1 MPPMGST
8 QKQTLFALAL
18 AGAVTLAAGCQGVV
32 VGPIAPPP
40 PQVAATLKDT
50 EVRALAFPSG
60 AAAGPAARA
69 ELARLSALVVLGD
82 DPSAPTPDAAA
93 LAELRAYV
101 ERGGRVL
108 LLGHAVRLA
117 HDLGLEARAPR
128 SEAFRWGYDARTAQG
143 RARLG
148 FSASSSKT
156 DALTEGMTPSG
167 PRPYDYFVLGGAPLD
182 TALCAFVE
190 APPQDAE
197 LLGRL
202 LVECDGERRD
212 EDGEP
217 GESQAVVLAR
227 WRHGKGMVLGLGL
240 LPDLDNRDEQVR
252 ENGRSFVRRASTLL
266 AASQGA
272 PIGYWTM
279 VPSLER
285 QRERAAIADGT
296 TARPDRLLPV
306 QKREVPGASLLANWG
321 LVAAVHDTTR
331 LDADAKG
338 SSRTPDQVLQDDVLP
353 AFASGAS
360 VVALDLVDPA
370 QGLPLPWSETDPL
383 GRPKAYVGSAFVRGY
398 DPKGMS
404 QFVREAHTRSL
415 LVHAAIDTRPFGSE
429 PRVQFASLRYVARQW
444 ADARRL
450 EDGALDGVVLR
461 RDFDDPRGLAVRVM
475 QDFQPSLA
483 VTALGERRSPTPG
496 AARAL
501 DAHDG
506 KPLGVR
512 AFGVSD
518 GWRSGFPAQRFP
530 VGVLDAS
537 SATLPL
543 ALGEREPST
552 GGSHPDWIAEQA
564 VAFVRERR
572 NTGGAMLWQGLR
584 NDAASQRARAT
595 AFGVSMEPLVAAVA
609 ARCSAT
615 GQDGYRSAQQKLAPE
630 VHKDFAQTAP
640 ASAAVVQLRN
650 NHFRMFGTGG
660 RLQLDTAGLARFS
673 QPAASGVVTIA
684 DSFFRTRF
692 FGGRPDASE
701 LRALVKDLLAGEPRG
716 EGGYVAAAN
725 IPDGGAWPRQL
736 AFAESPRWPQRLQFT
751 LPRETGRFAL
761 RVVARAERGAG
772 VLVVSLDGEP
782 VTFVPY
788 AEATMSIDTEVALHL
803 PTAAVRTLQ
812 IEAQDGGAIALERL
826 VLTRAGDVAAD
837 ADVLAQAGSLASLRE
852 RSSSTYHQESVE
864 VATIADFPGFVV
876 RAECERSV
884 RGLQQERRFSLQR
897 HKTLRF
903 AVTDPKEMRE
913 PFVLASDDP
922 AVPDLAVVPLRLS
935 RYERFSLEN
944 GELVLR
950 QQPEANA
957 RTVFGFAFVDRDEA
971 RTMLPHLSR
980 VLTAIDRP
988 ATLDL
993 GERGLAELRSEL
1005 PIAWTR
1011 VVAVQQAT
1019 KTPFLVKEGGWWTM
1033 RGAQQDGARDY
1044 LRIVHLPG
1052 DSVSVLGGHALLA
1065 RTRPGPGS
1073 GSAIALKD
1081 PEPDRVTVRV
1091 LHQSPLCAP
1100 SVTMAA
1106 AFDAVEVDGKPWS
1119 LWNGRTVT
1127 LPAGL
1132 ATARIAVR
1140 MRGGAPEPRMASTAA
1155 RLSVCAYEPG
1165 RAELVFVAEPSPD
1178 RPSTMPFTAVL
1189 QGPRPKSVDGGEIVD
1204 EKELRHQDESARRAA
1219 EAGGT
1224 VIRFLPGLVRVRYG
1238 DHGS

>member
-60 AAAGPAARA
+60 STAGPAARA

-82 DPSAPTPDAAA
+82 DPLAPTPDAAA

-108 LLGHAVRLA
+108 LLGHAVRLV
-117 HDLGLEARAPR
+117 HDLGFEARAPR

-212 EDGEP
+212 EECEP
-217 GESQAVVLAR
+217 RESSAVVLAR
-227 WRHGKGMVLGLGL
+227 WRHGKGMVVGLGL

-252 ENGRSFVRRASTLL
+252 DNGRTFVRRASTLL
-266 AASQGA
+266 ATQPDA

-279 VPSLER
+279 VPSAR
-285 QRERAAIADGT
+285 AQRERAARNGNAT
-296 TARPDRLLPV
+296 NARADRLLPV
-306 QKREVPGASLLANWG
+306 AQREVPGASLLANWG
-321 LVAAVHDTTR
+321 LVAAAHD
-331 LDADAKG
+331 AVQKG

-353 AFASGAS
+353 AFAAGAS
-360 VVALDLVDPA
+360 VVALDLVEPT

-383 GRPKAYVGSAFVRGY
+383 ARPKAYVGSAFVRGY
-398 DPKGMS
+398 DAEGMS
-404 QFVREAHTRSL
+404 RFVREAHARSL
-415 LVHAAIDTRPFGSE
+415 LVHATVDTRPFGSE

-444 ADARRL
+444 ADARRFS
-450 EDGALDGVVLR
+450 DGALDGVVLR
-461 RDFDDPRGLAVRVM
+461 RDFDDPRGLAVRGM
-475 QDFQPSLA
+475 QDFQPA
-483 VTALGERRSPTPG
+483 MRVTALGERRSPPPG
-496 AARAL
+496 AAQAL

-506 KPLGVR
+506 KPLGAR

-518 GWRSGFPAQRFP
+518 GWRNGFSAQQFP

-537 SATLPL
+537 SVTQPL
-543 ALGEREPST
+543 APGEREPST

-572 NTGGAMLWQGLR
+572 NTGGAMLWQGLANGTASAR
-584 NDAASQRARAT
+584 SRAA
-595 AFGVSMEPLVAAVA
+595 AFGVSLEPLVAAVA
-609 ARCSAT
+609 ARCSST
-615 GQDGYRSAQQKLAPE
+615 GQDGYRSAQQKLAPD
-630 VHKDFAQTAP
+630 VHADFAQTVP

-650 NHFRMFGTGG
+650 NHFRLLGTGG

-673 QPAASGVVTIA
+673 QATATGVVTIA

-701 LRALVKDLLAGEPRG
+701 LRSLAVDLLAGEPRG

-725 IPDGGAWPRQL
+725 IPDGGSWPREL
-736 AFAESPRWPQRLQFT
+736 AFAEAPRWPQRLQFT
-751 LPRETGRFAL
+751 LPRETGRFSL
-761 RVVARAERGAG
+761 RIVARAVRGNG
-772 VLVVSLDGEP
+772 VLTVSVDGEP
-782 VTFVPY
+782 ITFLPFADGVMP
-788 AEATMSIDTEVALHL
+788 IDADVALHL

-812 IEAQDGGAIALERL
+812 IEAQDGGAIALDRL
-826 VLTRAGDVAAD
+826 ALTRTGDVAAD

-903 AVTDPKEMRE
+903 AVADSKEMRE

-922 AVPDLAVVPLRLS
+922 SVPDLAVVPLRLS

-957 RTVFGFAFVDRDEA
+957 RTVFGFAFVDRDLA
-971 RTMLPHLSR
+971 RDALPHLAR
-980 VLTAIDRP
+980 VLAAIDRP

-993 GERGLAELRSEL
+993 GERGLAELRSDL

-1052 DSVSVLGGHALLA
+1052 DSVSVLAGHALLA

-1140 MRGGAPEPRMASTAA
+1140 TRGGVAEPRMASTAA

-1189 QGPRPKSVDGGEIVD
+1189 HGPRPKSVDGGEIVD